1 MKKTINVFILLV
13 LIAAFQQAE
22 AQKKR
27 PAAVVAV
34 IGAAEND
41 QKGNNQ
47 NGGGIRIINAEQV
60 MKIKIPEGG
69 ANGAAVIYHP
79 KEKLY
84 YAAQA
89 GNEAFPLIIFDG
101 EGNIRSEEGQATLI
115 DVRGM
120 WYNPKTKEIGGNGYK
135 EFGWYRYEL
144 NKKGLPEKID
154 VFKQGRYQPDDHS
167 SGVLNTDDNEVL
179 FLNGQ
184 EIVCYTTDG
193 KSKNKTIPLHI
204 GQRTANDEQTD
215 VTAFEKNYNI
225 RSIIYT
231 EIKGSEIGLLNINQK
246 QVELYDIKTGYIT
259 QMVKLPIDFKPES
272 FFNFSYSNGIY
283 WVFDKENRNWFG
295 YR

>member
-1 MKKTINVFILLV
+1 MSRIIGAVIFICMIVTFENVT
-13 LIAAFQQAE
+13 

-27 PAAVVAV
+27 PAAVAAV
-34 IGAAEND
+34 ISGAGDEG
-41 QKGNNQ
+41 KGSNS
-47 NGGGIRIINAEQV
+47 NGSRTITAEQV

-89 GNEAFPLIIFDG
+89 GNESFPLIIFDS
-101 EGNIRSEEGQATLI
+101 EGNIRSEEGQVTLI

-144 NKKGLPEKID
+144 NKNGLPEKID

-167 SGVLNTDDNEVL
+167 QGVLNTEENEVL
-179 FLNGQ
+179 FLDGFRLA
-184 EIVCYTTDG
+184 CYTTDG
-193 KSKNKTIPLHI
+193 KNKNKTIELHI
-204 GQRTANDEQTD
+204 GQRSAGDEQINAT
-215 VTAFEKNYNI
+215 VFEANYNT
-225 RSIIYT
+225 RSVIYT
-231 EIKGSEIGLLNINQK
+231 EMKGSEIGLLNVKEK
-246 QVELYDIKTGYIT
+246 QVELYDIKSGYIT
-259 QMVKLPIDFKPES
+259 KVVKLPFQFTAEK

-283 WVFDKENRNWFG
+283 WVFNKENRNWYG